1 MCRHLASI
9 NTVRQFWRSRDLQM
23 YPASAGGCEVLS
35 ALGTP
40 QAKGQ
45 LGLECFAPKPAT
57 VLVRTPGRAPAGRG
71 VLARMP

>member
-1 MCRHLASI
+1 
-9 NTVRQFWRSRDLQM
+9 M